1 MLFLGGSL
9 GTLPT
14 SPRATARP
22 LLLPWSSYH
31 GAVCLLRWCAASEC
45 EANLLTE
52 YKAVAVAAEVGSS
65 RPAPR
70 GYPLRQRVTAQPKG
84 GMMQLRRWIA
94 LAEVA
99 GAAECSLRLLACR
112 SQVLVQAAALESLNS
127 RVSSVL
133 AGGVGLSG
141 GGDRNHNGC
150 SSSELFSEESVS
162 RGMEM
167 EELASLQRIRVAARA
182 VQDALACSQSSW
194 QVGLAEFAA
203 TASAAGSGLAMSQCD
218 PGDAAIEVVTSA
230 GSEGSCSSRS
240 SSGSSSRR
248 RNHSADFS
256 IKHPLGGPP
265 PRGLGLLDPIA
276 GWLKAGDEPAFVA
289 HARQALP
296 SDWLQRTF
304 RQQKRFLGRLR
315 RSHFGGK
322 VSVAGSPLL
331 QAGWALG

>member
-1 MLFLGGSL
+1 M
-9 GTLPT
+9 
-14 SPRATARP
+14 
-22 LLLPWSSYH
+22 PW
-31 GAVCLLRWCAASEC
+31 WCAAGEC
-45 EANLLTE
+45 EANLRTE
-52 YKAVAVAAEVGSS
+52 YKAVAVAPEVGSS

-256 IKHPLGGPP
+256 IKHPLGGLP
-265 PRGLGLLDPIA
+265 PRGLGLLDPLA

-289 HARQALP
+289 HAWQALP
-296 SDWLQRTF
+296 SDWSQRTF
-304 RQQKRFLGRLR
+304 RQQKRSLGKLR

-322 VSVAGSPLL
+322 AAVAGSPLL
-331 QAGWALG
+331 RAGRASG

>member
-1 MLFLGGSL
+1 M
-9 GTLPT
+9 
-14 SPRATARP
+14 
-22 LLLPWSSYH
+22 PW
-31 GAVCLLRWCAASEC
+31 WCAAGEC
-45 EANLLTE
+45 EANLRTE
-52 YKAVAVAAEVGSS
+52 HKAVAVAPEVGSS

-150 SSSELFSEESVS
+150 SSSELFSEESFS
-162 RGMEM
+162 RDMQM
-167 EELASLQRIRVAARA
+167 EEFASLQRIRVAARA

-248 RNHSADFS
+248 
-256 IKHPLGGPP
+256 LLP
-265 PRGLGLLDPIA
+265 PRGLGLSDPLA
-276 GWLKAGDEPAFVA
+276 GWLTAGDEPAFVA
-289 HARQALP
+289 HARQTLP

-304 RQQKRFLGRLR
+304 RQQKRFLGKLR
-315 RSHFGGK
+315 RSHCGEKG
-322 VSVAGSPLL
+322 SVAGSPLL